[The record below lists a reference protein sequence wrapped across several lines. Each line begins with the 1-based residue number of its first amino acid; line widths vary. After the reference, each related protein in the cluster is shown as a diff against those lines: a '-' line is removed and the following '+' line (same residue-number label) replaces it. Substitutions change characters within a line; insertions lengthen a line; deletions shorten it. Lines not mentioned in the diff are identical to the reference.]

1 MTYRT
6 PEIFFYY
13 LKVIDM
19 RLMNTRFILA
29 WLLGLPFTYYL
40 LGFLGNFYST
50 YFEIILLAL
59 LIHFGAGLFFY
70 YLQGRVIRLFRSKT
84 PDFGIV
90 IALFIPLS
98 VFVFGIFK
106 LAGQFPSLF
115 DSSFFQLK
123 SGQFI
128 YFILAIIS
136 SMPLCVWTISFAK
149 EKKLNETSF
158 YQFVDKNLPGIILAA
173 FFFSVYLI
181 LASIFNR
188 PIFDVDDIFF
198 DSDGLLWRTRFVTAD
213 YRDYY
218 WRSVHPFVLLIIR
231 PIITTISFLLKGDKL
246 AASFVLTAF
255 AGALC
260 VFLAWYFVKH
270 IVGNSTYALLIA
282 SLLGASAAHLV
293 FGSLLETY
301 IFLAAVIM
309 IFLVLLVKDKPLP
322 VLILMGAISFGITI
336 TNFIQTA
343 IAFIFVK
350 RNFWLWVKYGLIVG
364 ALIFPLSLLNNLV
377 YPESQPYFF
386 VPTSF
391 TTEMG
396 NTFAPTVRR
405 ASATVRVMILHS
417 IVAPDPLIL
426 EEEIPFL
433 KVWMFKA
440 DPMRLSK
447 YETGFGKTL
456 AFFWLG
462 LVLLGGLLFLKNLKN
477 QDNRFPFAF
486 ILILLFNLALHLRYG
501 KDLFLYSTNWTY
513 AIILF
518 LALVWRELANKRWF
532 QITLLAFITLLLA
545 NNSRLV
551 WTMLSTSALHIK

>member
-1 MTYRT
+1 
-6 PEIFFYY
+6 
-13 LKVIDM
+13 M
-19 RLMNTRFILA
+19 RLINIRFILA
-29 WLLGLPFTYYL
+29 WLFGLPFTYYL

-59 LIHFGAGLFFY
+59 LIHIGTGLFFY
-70 YLQGRVIRLFRSKT
+70 YLQSRLIRLFRSKT
-84 PDFGIV
+84 ADFGIV

-106 LAGQFPSLF
+106 LVGQFPSLF

-123 SGQFI
+123 AGQFI
-128 YFILAIIS
+128 YFILAIIPS
-136 SMPLCVWTISFAK
+136 LPLCLWTISFAK
-149 EKKLNETSF
+149 EKKLHETSF
-158 YQFVDKNLPGIILAA
+158 YKFVDKNLPGIILAA

-231 PIITTISFLLKGDKL
+231 PIITMISFLLKGDKL

-255 AGALC
+255 SGALC
-260 VFLAWYFVKH
+260 VFLAWYFVKLT
-270 IVGNSTYALLIA
+270 VGNSTYALLIA

-364 ALIFPLSLLNNLV
+364 SLVFPLSLLNNLV

-386 VPTSF
+386 LPSSF
-391 TTEMG
+391 TTEVH
-396 NTFAPTVRR
+396 NTFAPTVQR
-405 ASATVRVMILHS
+405 ASATVRVMALHS

-433 KVWMFKA
+433 KVWIFKA

-447 YETGFGKTL
+447 YETWFGKTL

-518 LALVWRELANKRWF
+518 LALAWQELANKRWF
-532 QITLLAFITLLLA
+532 QITLLAFIILLLA